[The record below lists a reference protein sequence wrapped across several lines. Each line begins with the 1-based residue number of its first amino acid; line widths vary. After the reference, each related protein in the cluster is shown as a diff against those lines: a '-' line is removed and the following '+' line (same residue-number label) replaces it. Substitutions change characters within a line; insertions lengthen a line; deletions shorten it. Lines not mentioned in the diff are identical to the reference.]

1 MMHHLKYFVLGSVG
15 IFAVGCKMSAR
26 STFDDASSEAQLA
39 QTNTRY
45 ICADNVIPRDDQL
58 REKENLT
65 ISYGDKV
72 VFLLKGKKGTGD
84 LSEYN
89 FANVQLKSGKTAWI
103 ASKYLNVSPCKN
115 EPAGSAPGN
124 SLKIPY
130 LLQFGGNGECQIT
143 SVTMVRRYLMGK
155 ESTPRISELRPRMES
170 FKSWVYIGN
179 YFNDQGYKV
188 VRHYNNQS
196 GESDALAE
204 DGMRKH
210 LDDGAAIILHIFTRL
225 GGHVVVLGGYD
236 QTGWIVFD
244 PSGHDFNRFAAGE
257 YKDATTGEWRATKPD
272 HVSFADMRL
281 KGAYNAGV
289 GRGSN
294 VGYMYNAIFKSK

>member
-1 MMHHLKYFVLGSVG
+1 
-15 IFAVGCKMSAR
+15 
-26 STFDDASSEAQLA
+26 
-39 QTNTRY
+39 
-45 ICADNVIPRDDQL
+45 
-58 REKENLT
+58 
-65 ISYGDKV
+65 
-72 VFLLKGKKGTGD
+72 
-84 LSEYN
+84 
-89 FANVQLKSGKTAWI
+89 
-103 ASKYLNVSPCKN
+103 
-115 EPAGSAPGN
+115 
-124 SLKIPY
+124 
-130 LLQFGGNGECQIT
+130 
-143 SVTMVRRYLMGK
+143 MVRRYLMGK
-155 ESTPRISELRPRMES
+155 ESTPRISELRPSMES

-244 PSGHDFNRFAAGE
+244 PSGHDFNRSAAGE